1 MTRNTE
7 GALIVAACVLAAFA
21 VTLVNFAQER
31 SVDAQTALT
40 FLVLLIA
47 FGGLHMAVRAF
58 APKATPLLLP
68 PVTALTALGFFEI
81 YRLDFATETIR
92 ASSQRW
98 WILIAAGLA
107 SLTLL
112 LFSRGSISI
121 LRRYRNIT
129 LLISLVLILLP
140 NLPAGWGFP
149 LRGLSVNGSRL
160 WVLLDVGFTTFQFQ
174 PAELAKLGLVAYVA
188 GYLADHQRALREA
201 RRHIGPI
208 AFPEPRQLIP
218 LLITWGVS
226 VLILISQRD
235 LGASLLL
242 FVGFVLLLYA
252 ATGTTGY
259 LVAGAFLGVIAG
271 VASYL
276 AFDHVQ
282 RRVIAWIAPFE
293 HYEDEGFQIAQ
304 GLFAMGTGSL
314 SGAGPGL
321 GRPDLIPNAA
331 TDFIFAAVGEELGF
345 AGTVSVIALFAL
357 TIAVGLGIAFR
368 SRDTFRKLLAAG
380 LTFVL
385 AVQTIL
391 IIGGVVRLVPLTGI
405 TLPFMSYG
413 GSALVGNMIL
423 IALLLRISHEE
434 AQ

>member
-7 GALIVAACVLAAFA
+7 GATIVAASILAAFGVA
-21 VTLVNFAQER
+21 LVNFAQER
-31 SVDAQTALT
+31 TIDAQVALT
-40 FLVLLIA
+40 FLIFLIG
-47 FGGLHMAVRAF
+47 FGGLHLAVRAF
-58 APKATPLLLP
+58 APKATPLLVA
-68 PVTALTALGFFEI
+68 PVAALTALGFFQV
-81 YRLDFATETIR
+81 YRLDLALGTDR
-92 ASSQRW
+92 AALQRW
-98 WILIAAGLA
+98 WILIACGLA
-107 SLTLL
+107 SLTLAL
-112 LFSRGSISI
+112 LARSSISV

-129 LLISLVLILLP
+129 LLASFFLLLLP
-140 NLPAGWGFP
+140 NLPTDWGFP

-160 WVLLDVGFTTFQFQ
+160 WIVFDIGFTSLQFQ
-174 PAELAKLGLVAYVA
+174 PAELAKLGLVIYVA

-201 RRHIGPI
+201 RRHLGPI

-218 LLITWGVS
+218 LLITWGIS

-259 LVAGAFLGVIAG
+259 LVAGGFLGLVAGIASF
-271 VASYL
+271 V

-282 RRVIAWIAPFE
+282 RRVIGWLAPFE

-357 TIAVGLGIAFR
+357 VVAVGLGIAFR

-380 LTFVL
+380 LSFVL
-385 AVQTIL
+385 AVQTFL
-391 IIGGVVRLVPLTGI
+391 IIGGIVRFVPLTGI

-413 GSALVGNMIL
+413 GSALVGNLIL
-423 IALLLRISHEE
+423 VALLLRISHEE
-434 AQ
+434 TS

>member
-7 GALIVAACVLAAFA
+7 GALIVAASILAAFA

-31 SVDAQTALT
+31 TVDAQTALT
-40 FLVLLIA
+40 FLVFLIA

-58 APKATPLLLP
+58 APKATPLLLA
-68 PVTALTALGFFEI
+68 PVTALTALGFFQI
-81 YRLDFATETIR
+81 YRLDFATGTLR

-107 SLTLL
+107 SLTLM
-112 LFSRGSISI
+112 LFNRSSISI

-201 RRHIGPI
+201 KRHIGPI

-218 LLITWGVS
+218 LLITWGIS

-259 LVAGAFLGVIAG
+259 LVAGGFLGLIAG
-271 VASYL
+271 VASYI

-357 TIAVGLGIAFR
+357 TISVGLGIAFR

-413 GSALVGNMIL
+413 GSALVGNLIL

-434 AQ
+434 AP

>member
-1 MTRNTE
+1 MTRNAE
-7 GALIVAACVLAAFA
+7 GATIVAASVLAGFA
-21 VTLVNFAQER
+21 VSLVNFAQDR

-40 FLVLLIA
+40 FLVFLIA
-47 FGGLHMAVRAF
+47 FGGIHLAVRAF
-58 APKATPLLLP
+58 APKATPLLVA

-81 YRLDFATETIR
+81 YRLDLALGTDR
-92 ASSQRW
+92 AALQRW
-98 WILIAAGLA
+98 WILIAAAASAVTLA
-107 SLTLL
+107 LL
-112 LFSRGSISI
+112 ARTSVSV

-129 LLISLVLILLP
+129 LLVSILLLLLP
-140 NLPAGWGFP
+140 NLPTDWGFP

-160 WVLLDVGFTTFQFQ
+160 WIVLDVGFTSLQFQ

-201 RRHIGPI
+201 KRRIGPI
-208 AFPEPRQLIP
+208 RFPEPRQLTP

-259 LVAGAFLGVIAG
+259 LVAGGFLGLVAG
-271 VASYL
+271 VASYM

-282 RRVIAWIAPFE
+282 RRVIAWLAPFE
-293 HYEDEGFQIAQ
+293 HYEDEGFQISQ

-321 GRPDLIPNAA
+321 GRPDLIPNAS

-357 TIAVGLGIAFR
+357 VVAVGLGIAFR
-368 SRDTFRKLLAAG
+368 SRDTFRKLLASG

-391 IIGGVVRLVPLTGI
+391 IIGGIVRLVPLTGI

-413 GSALVGNMIL
+413 GSALVGNLIL
-423 IALLLRISHEE
+423 VALLLRISHEE

>member
-1 MTRNTE
+1 MTRNSE
-7 GALIVAACVLAAFA
+7 GATIVAASVLAGFG
-21 VTLVNFAQER
+21 VSLVNFAQDR
-31 SVDAQTALT
+31 SIDAQTALT
-40 FLVLLIA
+40 FLVFVIG
-47 FGGLHMAVRAF
+47 FGGLHLAVRAF
-58 APKATPLLLP
+58 APKATPLLVA
-68 PVTALTALGFFEI
+68 PVAALTALGFFQI
-81 YRLDFATETIR
+81 YRLDLASTTDR
-92 ASSQRW
+92 AGLQRW
-98 WILIAAGLA
+98 WILIATGLA
-107 SLTLL
+107 AMVLALL
-112 LFSRGSISI
+112 ARTSVSVF
-121 LRRYRNIT
+121 RRYRNIT
-129 LLISLVLILLP
+129 LLVSFVLLLLP
-140 NLPAGWGFP
+140 NLPSAWGFP

-160 WVLLDVGFTTFQFQ
+160 WIVLDVGFTSLQFQ
-174 PAELAKLGLVAYVA
+174 PAELAKLGLVIYVA
-188 GYLADHQRALREA
+188 AYLADHQRALREA
-201 RRHIGPI
+201 KRHIGPI
-208 AFPEPRQLIP
+208 AFPEPRQLLP
-218 LLITWGVS
+218 LLITWGIS

-259 LVAGAFLGVIAG
+259 LVTGGLLGAIAG
-271 VASYL
+271 IASYM

-282 RRVIAWIAPFE
+282 RRVIGWLAPFE

-321 GRPDLIPNAA
+321 GRPDLIPNAS

-357 TIAVGLGIAFR
+357 VVAVGLGIAFR

-391 IIGGVVRLVPLTGI
+391 IIGGIVRLVPLTGI

-413 GSALVGNMIL
+413 GSALVGNLIL

-434 AQ
+434 AT

>member
-1 MTRNTE
+1 MTRNAE
-7 GALIVAACVLAAFA
+7 GATIVAASVLAAFG
-21 VTLVNFAQER
+21 VTLVNFAQELTI
-31 SVDAQTALT
+31 DAQVALT
-40 FLVLLIA
+40 FLVFLIG
-47 FGGLHMAVRAF
+47 FGGLHLAVRAF
-58 APKATPLLLP
+58 APKATPLLIA
-68 PVTALTALGFFEI
+68 PVTALTALGFFQI
-81 YRLDFATETIR
+81 YRLDLALDTNR
-92 ASSQRW
+92 AGLQRW
-98 WILIAAGLA
+98 WILIATGLA
-107 SLTLL
+107 ALTLAL
-112 LFSRGSISI
+112 LARTSITI

-129 LLISLVLILLP
+129 LLISLALLLLP
-140 NLPAGWGFP
+140 NLPSDWGFP

-160 WVLLDVGFTTFQFQ
+160 WIVLDVGFTSLQFQ
-174 PAELAKLGLVAYVA
+174 PAELAKLGLVIYVA

-201 RRHIGPI
+201 RRHHGPI

-252 ATGTTGY
+252 ATGTAGY
-259 LVAGAFLGVIAG
+259 LVTGAFLGLVAG
-271 VASYL
+271 VASFM

-282 RRVIAWIAPFE
+282 RRVIGWLAPFE
-293 HYEDEGFQIAQ
+293 HYADEGYQIAQ

-321 GRPDLIPNAA
+321 GRPDLIPNAS

-357 TIAVGLGIAFR
+357 VVAVGLGISFR

-380 LTFVL
+380 LSFVL
-385 AVQTIL
+385 GVQTFL
-391 IIGGVVRLVPLTGI
+391 IIGGIVRIVPLTGI

-413 GSALVGNMIL
+413 GSALVGNML
-423 IALLLRISHEE
+423 LVALLLRISHEE
-434 AQ
+434 AS

>member
-112 LFSRGSISI
+112 LFSRSSISI

-271 VASYL
+271 VASYI

>member
-1 MTRNTE
+1 MTRNSEAAT
-7 GALIVAACVLAAFA
+7 IVAASILAGFGVA
-21 VTLVNFAQER
+21 LVNFAQDR

-40 FLVLLIA
+40 FLVFLIA
-47 FGGLHMAVRAF
+47 FGGLHLAVRAF
-58 APKATPLLLP
+58 APKATPLLLG

-81 YRLDFATETIR
+81 YRLDIALGQDR
-92 ASSQRW
+92 ASFQRW
-98 WILIAAGLA
+98 WMLIAAGLA
-107 SLTLL
+107 ALTLL
-112 LFSRGSISI
+112 LLNRTTISI

-129 LLISLVLILLP
+129 LLISLALVLLP
-140 NLPAGWGFP
+140 NLPSEWGFP
-149 LRGLSVNGSRL
+149 LRGLEVNGSRL
-160 WVLLDVGFTTFQFQ
+160 WVLLDIGFTTLQFQ

-208 AFPEPRQLIP
+208 RFPEPRQLIP
-218 LLITWGVS
+218 LLVTWGMS

-252 ATGTTGY
+252 ATGNTGY
-259 LVAGAFLGVIAG
+259 LVAGGFLGVVAG

-282 RRVIAWIAPFE
+282 RRVIAWLAPFQ
-293 HYEDEGFQIAQ
+293 HYEDEGYQIAQ

-321 GRPDLIPNAA
+321 GRPDLIPNAS

-345 AGTVSVIALFAL
+345 AGTVSVLALFAL
-357 TIAVGLGIAFR
+357 VVAVGLGIAFR

-391 IIGGVVRLVPLTGI
+391 IIGGIVRLVPLTGI

-413 GSALVGNMIL
+413 GSALIGNLIL
-423 IALLLRISHEE
+423 VVLLLRISHEE
-434 AQ
+434 AA

>member
-1 MTRNTE
+1 MTRNAE
-7 GALIVAACVLAAFA
+7 GATIVAACVLAGFG
-21 VTLVNFAQER
+21 VTLVNFAQDR
-31 SVDAQTALT
+31 TIDAQVALT
-40 FLVLLIA
+40 FLVFLIG
-47 FGGLHMAVRAF
+47 FGGLHLAVRAF
-58 APKATPLLLP
+58 APKATPFLIA
-68 PVTALTALGFFEI
+68 PVAALTALGFFQI
-81 YRLDFATETIR
+81 YRLDLALGTNR
-92 ASSQRW
+92 AGLQRW
-98 WILIAAGLA
+98 WILIACGLA
-107 SLTLL
+107 ALTLAL
-112 LFSRGSISI
+112 LARGSITV

-129 LLISLVLILLP
+129 LLVSVVLLLLP
-140 NLPAGWGFP
+140 NLPSDWALP

-160 WVLLDVGFTTFQFQ
+160 WIVLDIGFTSLQFQ
-174 PAELAKLGLVAYVA
+174 PAELAKLGLVIYVA
-188 GYLADHQRALREA
+188 AYLADHQRALQEA

-242 FVGFVLLLYA
+242 FAGFVLLLYA
-252 ATGTTGY
+252 ATGTAGY
-259 LVAGAFLGVIAG
+259 LVAGGFLGAVAG
-271 VASYL
+271 VASFL

-282 RRVIAWIAPFE
+282 RRVVGWLAPFE
-293 HYEDEGFQIAQ
+293 HYENEGYQIAQ

-345 AGTVSVIALFAL
+345 AGTVAVIALFGL
-357 TIAVGLGIAFR
+357 VVAVGLGIAFR

-380 LTFVL
+380 LSFVL
-385 AVQTIL
+385 AVQTFL
-391 IIGGVVRLVPLTGI
+391 IVGGIVRIVPLTGI

-413 GSALVGNMIL
+413 GSALVGNLIL
-423 IALLLRISHEE
+423 VALLLRISHEE
-434 AQ
+434 AP